1 MIIALAM
8 FQGGLGALG
17 GLLPMLLIIGVFY
30 VLLIRPQQKRQKELQ
45 QTISQLKTGDRV
57 VTTGGIIG
65 TITTVRDT
73 SFLIRSGEK
82 TILEIARS
90 AVAGIEKEESAS
102 AHDHN
107 CYRYSPRFVC
117 CDRPAP
123 PARASRFLLV
133 GNKGHTRSK
142 HSPGTGSKRRHAFGD
157 AGEE

>member
-1 MIIALAM
+1 M

-30 VLLIRPQQKRQKELQ
+30 VLLIRPQQKRQKDLQ
-45 QTISQLKTGDRV
+45 QTVSQLKTGDRV

-90 AVAGIEKEESAS
+90 AVAGIDEEEK
-102 AHDHN
+102 
-107 CYRYSPRFVC
+107 
-117 CDRPAP
+117 
-123 PARASRFLLV
+123 
-133 GNKGHTRSK
+133 K
-142 HSPGTGSKRRHAFGD
+142 
-157 AGEE
+157 